1 MTYRIAACSIQIRTL
16 FQSPQKSKGDCD
28 FLSSVSLSRNRHK
41 FQSPQKP
48 KGDCDLNTFPAA
60 ISIFFSSNHPK
71 SRKAIVT
78 FNAETIFACKLQE
91 CSNHPKSRKAI
102 VTASIFQKPPI
113 WGIMFQSPQKP
124 KGDCDNI
131 FCSIFRL
138 HDFEFQ
144 SPQKP
149 KGDCDGFV
157 PSSDLYSFQR
167 TFQSPQK
174 PKGDCD
180 TGSVLQRLVIPTGSN
195 HPKSRKAIVTY
206 LTLLKS

>member
-1 MTYRIAACSIQIRTL
+1 M
-16 FQSPQKSKGDCD
+16 FQS
-28 FLSSVSLSRNRHK
+28 L
-41 FQSPQKP
+41 QKP
-48 KGDCDLNTFPAA
+48 KGDCDYDSFP
-60 ISIFFSSNHPK
+60 FSYLL
-71 SRKAIVT
+71 I
-78 FNAETIFACKLQE
+78 C